1 MCRHDYMS
9 YATCM
14 YVRTCYMYVHVTCIS
29 CHMPHAHVTTH
40 HKHMYVRTYVCD
52 MHVRTYMSHVEW
64 ELLQGQETEEF
75 QIMSHATCT
84 CHMPHAHVTTHHKH
98 MYVRTYVTC
107 MYMSHV
113 EWELFQGQETEG
125 FQEEG

>member
-1 MCRHDYMS
+1 MPHVCTYMLHVCACHMHIMS
-9 YATCM
+9 HATC
-14 YVRTCYMYVHVTCIS
+14 TCHNTS
-29 CHMPHAHVTTH
+29 QAH
-40 HKHMYVRTYVCD
+40 VRTYVCD

-64 ELLQGQETEEF
+64 ELFQGQEMEEF

-98 MYVRTYVTC
+98 MYVCTYVTC